1 MLTQRVCSSVARN
14 GWFRPDAY
22 LRAVADAVRRPG
34 CLLVRKGFFSV
45 AAPECQSLRIGLY
58 GL

>member
-1 MLTQRVCSSVARN
+1 VARN